1 MDITFGS
8 VASGIEAASVAWH
21 PLGWRAA
28 WLGEIE
34 PFPSKVLHHHYRCGR
49 PHFMLSPD
57 EDGISDDDRKD
68 RRAAMRAVSD
78 LPLVPLDGKIAPNLG
93 DLTRIAALVRAGL
106 VPAPDVLV
114 GGTPCQAFSIAGLRK
129 SLDDARGQLTL
140 SFVDLANAIDSVR
153 LIRGEPA
160 ATILWENVPGVLN
173 TADNAFGCFLAALA
187 GEDEPLQPSGGKWT
201 NAGCVFGPVRAVAW
215 RVMDAQYFGVAQRRR
230 RVFVVASARAG
241 FNPTEVLFEF
251 DGVRRDIAPSREA
264 REDVAASAASSTS
277 SRGGQPAG
285 DDLFGGF
292 GDAGGNGL
300 DGVAAT
306 LTSAMGKRNG
316 MPDCGSSPGLLQPVT
331 CMAHGQ
337 GGAEIADDRSPTLTC
352 NHEAPIAVYNL
363 TFCDANGRRA
373 DRRDGGLYITENPDT
388 APTLT
393 QADSSIRIVQPAVY
407 AFQPRIG
414 RNGRGDM
421 GDVVNALTAEAGE
434 TGKGDSAPC
443 VAIAFDSRQECI
455 SSTEV
460 FGALGSSS
468 PQAQA
473 ICLIQFGN
481 EVAGTLT
488 ARHDSSPCA
497 DRGQNVVAF
506 AENSRGEIRLE
517 GGDGTRTGALSTG
530 GGKPGQ
536 GVPTIAM
543 RESGLGYWV
552 EDTVAGT
559 LDANMGLSGHASR
572 PAVFKQPSMAVR
584 RLTPRECERLQAF
597 PDDWTLI
604 PYPLKHVNP
613 DKLDR
618 DYIKYLARGGVLTFE
633 QCCNAAADGPRYKA
647 LGNSMCVYNMAWLG
661 RRIDAAIRLQVT

>member
-1 MDITFGS
+1 
-8 VASGIEAASVAWH
+8 
-21 PLGWRAA
+21 
-28 WLGEIE
+28 
-34 PFPSKVLHHHYRCGR
+34 
-49 PHFMLSPD
+49 
-57 EDGISDDDRKD
+57 
-68 RRAAMRAVSD
+68 
-78 LPLVPLDGKIAPNLG
+78 
-93 DLTRIAALVRAGL
+93 
-106 VPAPDVLV
+106 
-114 GGTPCQAFSIAGLRK
+114 
-129 SLDDARGQLTL
+129 
-140 SFVDLANAIDSVR
+140 
-153 LIRGEPA
+153 
-160 ATILWENVPGVLN
+160 
-173 TADNAFGCFLAALA
+173 
-187 GEDEPLQPSGGKWT
+187 
-201 NAGCVFGPVRAVAW
+201 
-215 RVMDAQYFGVAQRRR
+215 MDAQYTGVAQRRR
-230 RVFVVASARAG
+230 RVFVIASARAG

-251 DGVRRDIAPSREA
+251 DGMRRDIAPSREA

-277 SRGGQPAG
+277 GRGGQRSG
-285 DDLFGGF
+285 DDDLFGGL
-292 GDAGGNGL
+292 GDAGGYGL
-300 DGVAAT
+300 DGVKRGSHWDGDYPHPT
-306 LTSAMGKRNG
+306 LNQSNSIGGVGQSNQELFGQRGAYLVPTN
-316 MPDCGSSPGLLQPVT
+316 DVL

-373 DRRDGGLYITENPDT
+373 DRPDGGLYITENPDT

-407 AFQPRIG
+407 AFQPRIA

-434 TGKGDSAPC
+434 TGKGDAAPC

-473 ICLIQFGN
+473 IAFSCKDYGGDATNDLAPTMRSMG
-481 EVAGTLT
+481 
-488 ARHDSSPCA
+488 HDGSHA
-497 DRGQNVVAF
+497 NGGGQNVVAF

-517 GGDGTRTGALSTG
+517 GGDGSRTGALSTG

-543 RESGLGYWV
+543 RESGFGHWV
-552 EDTVAGT
+552 DDEVSDTLRTDSNRSGKEGT
-559 LDANMGLSGHASR
+559 
-572 PAVFKQPSMAVR
+572 VIKQPSMAVR

-597 PDDWTLI
+597 PDDYTLI
-604 PYPLKHVNP
+604 PYPLKHVAP
-613 DKLDR
+613 EKLDR

-647 LGNSMCVYNMAWLG
+647 LGNSMCVFNMSWLG
-661 RRIDAAIRLQVT
+661 RRIDAALKLHG